1 MVPLLVGT
9 NRSSPSSINLK
20 RSFPIDSSNSA
31 AASAAASR
39 GQSLIFLDDC
49 SEFAYLGQISKKMMT
64 AVGVPGTAT
73 LTPQQLAAISGTG
86 SNHLLAAAAA
96 LNGGGSGGSTG
107 ASSSLCS
114 TPVSL
119 LGQNGNA
126 LQLMQSGI
134 PMTNFFPTLSS
145 MTAPYG
151 GLPTSTSSLANG
163 IEGLPI
169 FLVPPNGSLSLSAL
183 QRQVV
188 AQQHLAN
195 SQPKVDTSS

>member
-1 MVPLLVGT
+1 
-9 NRSSPSSINLK
+9 
-20 RSFPIDSSNSA
+20 
-31 AASAAASR
+31 
-39 GQSLIFLDDC
+39 
-49 SEFAYLGQISKKMMT
+49 MT

-96 LNGGGSGGSTG
+96 LNGSGSGGSTG
-107 ASSSLCS
+107 ASTSLCS

-134 PMTNFFPTLSS
+134 PITNFFPTTLSS

-183 QRQVV
+183 QRQIA

-195 SQPKVDTSS
+195 SQPKVVSSS